1 MAGEVLARIETH
13 DWIIDALSREPR
25 GTLLDVPA
33 GTGALAQRIKSLG
46 FSVFCCDINL
56 SFFSAPEIEIKRGDL
71 NQSLPYPTGMFDF
84 VTCIEGLEHLENPF
98 NAIREFHRILNPGGK
113 LIISLP
119 NYLNIE
125 RRLRFLVTGLFSK
138 VPSPATLGKER
149 FENLWMLHL
158 IPLTY
163 PILKLI
169 LEHEGFKVL
178 FIDKDKE
185 KKRMKWLLPLV
196 WGIRFYC
203 YFWSKRQRE
212 NYHLKDTLSPLLIMG
227 GNTLIVT
234 AMKES

>member
-1 MAGEVLARIETH
+1 
-13 DWIIDALSREPR
+13 
-25 GTLLDVPA
+25 
-33 GTGALAQRIKSLG
+33 
-46 FSVFCCDINL
+46 
-56 SFFSAPEIEIKRGDL
+56 
-71 NQSLPYPTGMFDF
+71 
-84 VTCIEGLEHLENPF
+84 
-98 NAIREFHRILNPGGK
+98 LNPGGK
-113 LIISLP
+113 LIASLP

-138 VPSPATLGKER
+138 IPSPKTLGRER

-163 PILKLI
+163 PILKLV

-178 FIDKDKE
+178 SIDKDKE

-203 YFWSKRQRE
+203 SFWSKRQKE

-234 AMKES
+234 AMKERGVF